1 MKGTVILLAALGIL
15 SCASKARAGQLPNDM
30 WRNDDKYGGNPA
42 IVAGPEGVSV
52 VLQDKAVIAAGG
64 GTVVEL
70 AKQFLERYA
79 PGMCSTVFNFQQPHL
94 ALTVGVTIQSLSLTE
109 PDDDDAAVRGGNP
122 YRVDKEEKVT
132 FDYTPSRTVQCVSP
146 EPMS

>member
-42 IVAGPEGVSV
+42 IVSGPGGVLG

-64 GTVVEL
+64 STVAEL

-94 ALTVGVTIQSLSLTE
+94 ALTVGVTIQSLSL
-109 PDDDDAAVRGGNP
+109 
-122 YRVDKEEKVT
+122 
-132 FDYTPSRTVQCVSP
+132 
-146 EPMS
+146 